1 MVAVPQK
8 PDLDSTLER
17 LRGNAQRWIQTPI
30 QQKVAYLEALRTN
43 VARTAEEWVRLS
55 CEAKQIPFEEPIAGE
70 EWLSGPWVI
79 LGTLDALVQSL
90 CDIERYGRPHYNPD
104 RVRALS
110 NGQLS
115 VEVYPYDLYD
125 FLLLH
130 GMKIEVWMQPGV
142 SRESLPGTQA
152 LHYRQPREGLS
163 LVLGAGNVS
172 CLGPL
177 DVLYKMFVENKVA
190 LLKMNPVL
198 GYLTH
203 VTREVF
209 APLIED
215 GFLEVVEGDAKA
227 GQYLCYHP
235 AVDDIHITG
244 SARTH
249 DAIVF
254 GSGSEA
260 EARKRDNKPLL
271 QKPISSELGGV
282 GPVIVVPGPWSKADI
297 EFQAEHIATMA
308 LHNGGFDCIG
318 AQLLLM
324 PSDWKHTP
332 ALREA
337 VRKQYAH
344 FPTRAPYYPGAFER
358 QANFVKQ
365 HMQSE
370 MDLRPA
376 TTRTLVP
383 NLDPNQDQYA
393 FQNEAFCE
401 ILGETLLP
409 GDAREFLKRA
419 IELCNQRLMGS
430 LGVNILIHPKT
441 LRELGPEFEQML
453 LGLHYGCIAVNA
465 WTAVAFLSA
474 RATWGAFPGHTLQD
488 IQSGLG
494 VVHNAL
500 MFEQPERT
508 VVWGNFYPA
517 PRSFVH
523 GQFTIFPKPPWFL
536 GHKRAHII
544 GRKVVDF
551 TANPSPF
558 GLVKI
563 FADALMG

>member
-1 MVAVPQK
+1 MIAVPN
-8 PDLDSTLER
+8 PALDSLLEHLHSNAR
-17 LRGNAQRWIQTPI
+17 RWTQISLGQKIDYLEAIRGNA
-30 QQKVAYLEALRTN
+30 
-43 VARTAEEWVRLS
+43 ARSAGEWVQLS
-55 CEAKQIPFEEPIAGE
+55 CEAKQIPFDRPIAGE

-79 LGTLDALVQSL
+79 LGTIDALVQSL
-90 CDIERYGRPHYNPD
+90 RDIERYGRPHYNPD
-104 RVRALS
+104 RLRTLAS
-110 NGQLS
+110 GQIS

-130 GMKIEVWMQPGV
+130 GIRLEVWMQPGIT
-142 SRESLPGTQA
+142 REELPNTQA
-152 LHYRQPREGLS
+152 LHYRQPKPGLS

-198 GYLTH
+198 GYLTGL
-203 VTREVF
+203 TRQVF
-209 APLIED
+209 GPLVED
-215 GFLEVVEGDAKA
+215 GFLEVLEGDSQV
-227 GQYLCYHP
+227 GQYLCHHSQ
-235 AVDDIHITG
+235 VDDIHITG

-249 DAIVF
+249 DTIVF
-254 GSGSEA
+254 GPGPQGA
-260 EARKRDNKPLL
+260 ARKEANQPVL

-318 AQLLLM
+318 AQVVLL

-332 ALREA
+332 ALSQA
-337 VRKQYAH
+337 VRKQFAKV
-344 FPTRAPYYPGAFER
+344 PTRAPYYPGSFER
-358 QANFVKQ
+358 QANFVKHHTQ
-365 HMQSE
+365 AE
-370 MDLRPA
+370 LDLRPG
-376 TTRTLVP
+376 TTRTLIP
-383 NLDPNQDQYA
+383 NLEPGRDEYA
-393 FQNEAFCE
+393 FEQEAFCE
-401 ILGETLLP
+401 VLGETLLP
-409 GDAREFLKRA
+409 GDAKGFLQAA

-430 LGVNILIHPKT
+430 LGANILIHPKT
-441 LRELGPEFEQML
+441 LRQLGPEFERML
-453 LGLHYGCIAVNA
+453 LELRYGCIAVNA

-488 IQSGLG
+488 IQSGMG
-494 VVHNAL
+494 SVHNAL
-500 MFEQPERT
+500 MFEHPERT

-517 PRSFVH
+517 PRSFAH

-536 GHKRAHII
+536 GHKRAHLI
-544 GRKVVDF
+544 GPKVVEF
-551 TANPSPF
+551 TASPSPF